1 VVKFISNLKRKLNSQ
16 SIKSYKGTVSKIA
29 ALEND
34 LEILSDTELIQT
46 TERYRASL
54 RDGTPIEEITPG
66 AFASIRESAR
76 RNVGMRHFDVQLIG
90 GLVLNEGKIAEMR
103 TGEGKTLVATLAAYL
118 NALNGTGTHIVTVN
132 DYLAKRDALWMGPVY
147 TGLGM
152 SVGFLQNGSS
162 YIFDSSTGENCREVE
177 RSDAYNADIT
187 YGTNSEFGFDY
198 LRDNMAL
205 SEAQKVQRELAY
217 AIVDEVDYILIDEAR
232 TPLIISS
239 PAQEPSENYS
249 IFAALSPKMKKDEDF
264 TIDEKTRSIRLS
276 EAGISKIEKQLGLN
290 NLYAQENFSLVHFVE
305 NALKAQF
312 VFTKNKEYVVTD
324 QNEIV
329 IVDEFTGRLMP
340 GRRYSDG
347 LHQALEAKERVP
359 LQKESLTLA
368 TITLQNYFRMYTKL
382 SGMTGTAMTEAEE
395 FLKIYGL
402 DPVTI
407 PPNQP
412 TLREDHEDMVYVT
425 EQAKLNAIARNI
437 KQLNAKG
444 QPVLVGTASIESSEK
459 ISKILAKNKIKHSVL
474 NAKQHEK
481 EATIIAQAGK
491 VGAVTVATNM
501 AGRGTDIILGGTK
514 GDRAEEN
521 WQVENRK
528 VQEFG
533 GLHIIGTERHEARR
547 IDNQLRGRSGRQ
559 GDPGSSQFYVSLED
573 DIIKR
578 FGGERVK
585 SLMEWAGLEEDQA
598 IQNKMVNKA
607 FENAQTRVEG
617 HNFEIRKHLVQYDD
631 VINRQR
637 EIVYAER
644 SKALGSE
651 SLKPAIK
658 SMVMD
663 EVTDLFES
671 TVKGKEKFEWDI
683 ETLMQSLDN
692 LVGGAPKLNHRSL
705 KFDSQ
710 EELLNEIDSS
720 IELSYEER
728 EKTIESDNMRQL
740 ERIVLLKT
748 VDDLWVQHLTSMEQ
762 MRLGIGLH
770 AYGQRDPLVM
780 YRQEGHSMFKGFLD
794 QVRHQIATSI
804 FNITVQ
810 TNTSDRL
817 KQNNQALEY
826 DKAPGSTGN
835 NQISVMEKP
844 PAKIG
849 RNDPCHC
856 GSGLKFKRC
865 HGKTA

>member
-1 VVKFISNLKRKLNSQ
+1 VVKFISNIKRKLNSQ
-16 SIKSYKGTVSKIA
+16 SVGGYKSLVAEINALESTYVELTNEGLLETTESLRSKI
-29 ALEND
+29 
-34 LEILSDTELIQT
+34 
-46 TERYRASL
+46 RA
-54 RDGTPIEEITPG
+54 GTNIKNIIPL
-66 AFASIRESAR
+66 AFAAVRESAK

-103 TGEGKTLVATLAAYL
+103 TGEGKTLVATLPAYL
-118 NALNGTGTHIVTVN
+118 NALEGSGTHIVTVN

-147 TGLGM
+147 FNLGM
-152 SVGFLQNGSS
+152 SVGFLQNGSAFLFAPDEDTR
-162 YIFDSSTGENCREVE
+162 YKKVE
-177 RSDAYNADIT
+177 RSEAYDADIT

-205 SEAQKVQRELAY
+205 TEAQKVQNELSY

-239 PAQEPSENYS
+239 PAQEPSENYG
-249 IFAALSPKMKKDEDF
+249 IFAKIAPKLNAMEDF
-264 TIDEKTRSIRLS
+264 TIDEKSRSVRLS
-276 EAGISKIEKQLGLN
+276 ELGISKIEKQLSIS
-290 NLYAQENFSLVHFVE
+290 NLYSPENFSLVHFIE

-359 LQKESLTLA
+359 LQKESMTLA
-368 TITLQNYFRMYTKL
+368 TITLQNYFRMYSKL

-412 TLREDHEDMVYVT
+412 TLREDHQDMVYVT
-425 EQAKLNAIARNI
+425 EQAKFNAIASNI
-437 KQLNAKG
+437 KTLNSKG

-459 ISKILAKNKIKHSVL
+459 ISRILTKNKIDHNVL

-481 EATIIAQAGK
+481 EAHIVAQAGR

-514 GDRAEEN
+514 DDRAPEDWET
-521 WQVENRK
+521 ENRK
-528 VQEFG
+528 VLELG

-559 GDPGSSQFYVSLED
+559 GDPGISQFYVSLED

-585 SLMEWAGLEEDQA
+585 SLMEWAGLTEDQA

-631 VINRQR
+631 VVNRQR
-637 EIVYAER
+637 EIVYGER

-651 SLKPAIK
+651 NLKPAIK

-663 EVTDLFES
+663 EISDVFDS
-671 TVKGKEKFEWDI
+671 TIGSKEKFEWNIDD
-683 ETLMQSLDN
+683 LKQSLSN
-692 LVGGAPKLNHRSL
+692 LVGQANNIDELSL
-705 KFDSQ
+705 EFNSRED
-710 EELLNEIDSS
+710 LLAEIDSYVD
-720 IELSYEER
+720 ITYEKR
-728 EKTIESDNMRQL
+728 EQAVESKNMRQI
-740 ERIVLLKT
+740 ERLVLLKT

-762 MRLGIGLH
+762 MRSGIGLQ

-780 YRQEGHSMFKGFLD
+780 YRQEGHSMFQDFMD
-794 QVRHQIATSI
+794 QVRHQIANSI
-804 FNITVQ
+804 FNISIQSTPISPNSP
-810 TNTSDRL
+810 TPTRA
-817 KQNNQALEY
+817 NQLTATAQSSSKPLSLM
-826 DKAPGSTGN
+826 DKPSG
-835 NQISVMEKP
+835 
-844 PAKIG
+844 KIG
-849 RNDPCHC
+849 RNDPCYC

>member
-16 SIKSYKGTVSKIA
+16 SVGSYKSLVSEINALETDYVDLTNEDLLATTEKLRSKIHA
-29 ALEND
+29 GTN
-34 LEILSDTELIQT
+34 IKNLIP
-46 TERYRASL
+46 L
-54 RDGTPIEEITPG
+54 
-66 AFASIRESAR
+66 AFAAVRESAK

-103 TGEGKTLVATLAAYL
+103 TGEGKTLVATLPAYL
-118 NALNGTGTHIVTVN
+118 NALQGSGTHIVTVN

-147 TGLGM
+147 FNLGM
-152 SVGFLQNGSS
+152 SVGFLQNGSAFLFAPDEDTR
-162 YIFDSSTGENCREVE
+162 YKKVE
-177 RSDAYNADIT
+177 RSEAYDADIT

-205 SEAQKVQRELAY
+205 TEAQKVQNELSY

-239 PAQEPSENYS
+239 PAQEPSENYG
-249 IFAALSPKMKKDEDF
+249 IFARIAPKLNAMEDF
-264 TIDEKTRSIRLS
+264 TIDEKSRSVRLS
-276 EAGISKIEKQLGLN
+276 ELGISKIEKQLSIS
-290 NLYAQENFSLVHFVE
+290 NLYSPENFSLVHFIE

-312 VFTKNKEYVVTD
+312 IFTKNKEYVVTD

-359 LQKESLTLA
+359 LQKESMTLA
-368 TITLQNYFRMYTKL
+368 TITLQNYFRMYSKL

-412 TLREDHEDMVYVT
+412 TLREDHQDMVYVT
-425 EQAKLNAIARNI
+425 EQAKFNAIASNI
-437 KQLNAKG
+437 KTLNSKG

-459 ISKILAKNKIKHSVL
+459 ISRILTKNKIDHNVL

-481 EATIIAQAGK
+481 EAHIVAQAGR

-514 GDRAEEN
+514 DDRAPEDWET
-521 WQVENRK
+521 ENRK
-528 VQEFG
+528 VLELG

-559 GDPGSSQFYVSLED
+559 GDPGISQFYVSLED

-585 SLMEWAGLEEDQA
+585 SLMEWAGLTEDQA

-631 VINRQR
+631 VVNRQR
-637 EIVYAER
+637 EIVYGER

-663 EVTDLFES
+663 EISDVFDS
-671 TVKGKEKFEWDI
+671 TIGNKEKFEWNVDD
-683 ETLMQSLDN
+683 LKQSLSN
-692 LVGGAPKLNHRSL
+692 LVGQANNIDELSL
-705 KFDSQ
+705 EFNSR
-710 EELLNEIDSS
+710 EELLAEIDLYVDST
-720 IELSYEER
+720 YEKR
-728 EKTIESDNMRQL
+728 EQAVESENMRQI
-740 ERIVLLKT
+740 ERLVLLKT

-762 MRLGIGLH
+762 MRSGIGLQ

-780 YRQEGHSMFKGFLD
+780 YRQEGHSMFQDFMD
-794 QVRHQIATSI
+794 QVRHQIANSI
-804 FNITVQ
+804 FNI
-810 TNTSDRL
+810 SI
-817 KQNNQALEY
+817 QATPISSSSPTPTMADQPTLTAQSSHKHVNLM
-826 DKAPGSTGN
+826 DKPSG
-835 NQISVMEKP
+835 
-844 PAKIG
+844 KIG
-849 RNDPCHC
+849 RNDPCYC

>member
-16 SIKSYKGTVSKIA
+16 SVGGYKSLVSEINAIETDYVDLIDEDLLATTEKLRSKIHA
-29 ALEND
+29 GTN
-34 LEILSDTELIQT
+34 IKNLIP
-46 TERYRASL
+46 L
-54 RDGTPIEEITPG
+54 
-66 AFASIRESAR
+66 AFAAVRESAK

-103 TGEGKTLVATLAAYL
+103 TGEGKTLVATLPAYL
-118 NALNGTGTHIVTVN
+118 NALQGSGTHIVTVN

-147 TGLGM
+147 SNLGM
-152 SVGFLQNGSS
+152 SVGFLQNGSAFLFAPDEDTR
-162 YIFDSSTGENCREVE
+162 YRKVE
-177 RSDAYNADIT
+177 RSEAYDADIT

-205 SEAQKVQRELAY
+205 TEAQKVQNELSY

-239 PAQEPSENYS
+239 PAQEPSENYA
-249 IFAALSPKMKKDEDF
+249 IFAKIAPKLNAMEDF
-264 TIDEKTRSIRLS
+264 TIDEKSRSVRLS
-276 EAGISKIEKQLGLN
+276 ELGISKIEKQLSIS
-290 NLYAQENFSLVHFVE
+290 NLYSPENFSLVHFIE

-312 VFTKNKEYVVTD
+312 IFTKNKEYVVTD

-359 LQKESLTLA
+359 LQKESMTLA
-368 TITLQNYFRMYTKL
+368 TITLQNYFRMYSKL

-412 TLREDHEDMVYVT
+412 TLREDHQDMVYVT
-425 EQAKLNAIARNI
+425 EQAKFNAIASNI
-437 KQLNAKG
+437 KTLNSKG

-459 ISKILAKNKIKHSVL
+459 ISRILTKNKIDHNVL

-481 EATIIAQAGK
+481 EAHIVAQAGR

-514 GDRAEEN
+514 DDRAPEDWET
-521 WQVENRK
+521 ENRK
-528 VQEFG
+528 VLELG

-559 GDPGSSQFYVSLED
+559 GDPGISQFYVSLED

-585 SLMEWAGLEEDQA
+585 SLMEWAGLTEDQA

-631 VINRQR
+631 VVNRQR
-637 EIVYAER
+637 EIVYGER

-651 SLKPAIK
+651 NLKPAIK

-663 EVTDLFES
+663 EISDVFDS
-671 TVKGKEKFEWDI
+671 TIGNKEKFEWNVDD
-683 ETLMQSLDN
+683 LKQSLSN
-692 LVGGAPKLNHRSL
+692 LVGQANNIDELSL
-705 KFDSQ
+705 EFNSR
-710 EELLNEIDSS
+710 EELLAEIDSYVDS
-720 IELSYEER
+720 TYEKR
-728 EKTIESDNMRQL
+728 EQAVESENMRQI
-740 ERIVLLKT
+740 ERLVLLKT

-762 MRLGIGLH
+762 MRSGIGLQ

-780 YRQEGHSMFKGFLD
+780 YRQEGHSMFQDFMD
-794 QVRHQIATSI
+794 QVRHQIANSI
-804 FNITVQ
+804 FNISIQATPISSSSPTPTRADQ
-810 TNTSDRL
+810 PTATAQSSS
-817 KQNNQALEY
+817 NQVSLM
-826 DKAPGSTGN
+826 DKPSG
-835 NQISVMEKP
+835 
-844 PAKIG
+844 KIG
-849 RNDPCHC
+849 RNDPCYC

>member
-1 VVKFISNLKRKLNSQ
+1 MVKFISNLKRKLNSQ
-16 SIKSYKGTVSKIA
+16 SINSYKGTVSKITTLESDLH
-29 ALEND
+29 ALTD
-34 LEILSDTELIQT
+34 SELVET
-46 TERYRASL
+46 TERYRTML
-54 RDGTPIEEITPG
+54 RDGMPIEQIIPQ
-66 AFASIRESAR
+66 AFAAVRESAK
-76 RNVGMRHFDVQLIG
+76 RNVAMRHFDVQLIG

-103 TGEGKTLVATLAAYL
+103 TGEGKTLVATLPAYL
-118 NALNGTGTHIVTVN
+118 NALNGTGTHVVTVN

-152 SVGFLQNGSS
+152 SVGFLQNGSA
-162 YIFDSSTGENCREVE
+162 YIFDSSNKDNCKEVE
-177 RSDAYNADIT
+177 RYEAYNADIT

-239 PAQEPSENYS
+239 PAQEPSENYG
-249 IFAALSPKMKKDEDF
+249 IFAKLAPKMKKEEDF
-264 TIDEKTRSIRLS
+264 TIDEKTRTIRLS
-276 EAGISKIEKQLGLN
+276 EIGISKFEKQLGIS
-290 NLYAQENFSLVHFVE
+290 NLYAQENFSLVHFIE

-312 VFTKNKEYVVTD
+312 IFTKNKEYVLTD

-347 LHQALEAKERVP
+347 LHQALEAKEKVP
-359 LQKESLTLA
+359 LQKESMTLA

-412 TLREDHEDMVYVT
+412 TLREDREDMVYVT
-425 EQAKLNAIARNI
+425 EQAKLKAIANNI
-437 KQLNAKG
+437 KQLNAEG
-444 QPVLVGTASIESSEK
+444 QPVLIGTASIESSEK
-459 ISKILAKNKIKHSVL
+459 ISKVLAKNKIEHSVL

-514 GDRAEEN
+514 EDRDEED
-521 WQVENRK
+521 WALENRK
-528 VQEFG
+528 VQELG

-559 GDPGSSQFYVSLED
+559 GDPGISQFYVSLED

-585 SLMEWAGLEEDQA
+585 SLMEWAGLTEDQA
-598 IQNKMVNKA
+598 IQNKMVTKA

-617 HNFEIRKHLVQYDD
+617 QNFEIRKHLVQYDD

-644 SKALGSE
+644 SKALGTE
-651 SLKPAIK
+651 SLKSAIK

-663 EVTDLFES
+663 EVNELLES

-683 ETLMQSLDN
+683 ETLVQSLNN
-692 LVGGAPKLNHRSL
+692 LVGGTATLNQQL
-705 KFDSQ
+705 VNFDSQ

-720 IELSYEER
+720 IELTYEER
-728 EKTIESDNMRQL
+728 EEAIESGNMRQL
-740 ERIVLLKT
+740 ERIVLLRT

-780 YRQEGHSMFKGFLD
+780 YRQEGHSMFQGFLD
-794 QVRHQIATSI
+794 QVRHQIASSI
-804 FNITVQ
+804 FNISVN
-810 TNTSDRL
+810 TNTPDQS
-817 KQNNQALEY
+817 KQNKQPLKY
-826 DKAPGSTGN
+826 DSAPGSNGN
-835 NQISVMEKP
+835 NQISVIEKP
-844 PAKIG
+844 AKKIG

>member
-1 VVKFISNLKRKLNSQ
+1 MVKFISNLKRKLNSQ
-16 SIKSYKGTVSKIA
+16 SVGSYKSLVSEIN
-29 ALEND
+29 ALETNYVD
-34 LEILSDTELIQT
+34 LTDAELLETTQNLRSEIRS
-46 TERYRASL
+46 
-54 RDGTPIEEITPG
+54 GTNIKNIIPL
-66 AFASIRESAR
+66 AFAAVRESAK

-103 TGEGKTLVATLAAYL
+103 TGEGKTLVATLPAYL
-118 NALNGTGTHIVTVN
+118 NALEGSGTHIVTVN

-147 TGLGM
+147 FNLGM
-152 SVGFLQNGSS
+152 SVGFLQNGAAYLYSQTEEAK
-162 YIFDSSTGENCREVE
+162 YRKVE
-177 RSDAYNADIT
+177 RSEAYSADIT

-205 SEAQKVQRELAY
+205 TAAQKVQNELSY

-239 PAQEPSENYS
+239 PAQEPSENYG
-249 IFAALSPKMKKDEDF
+249 IFAKIVPKLKALEDF
-264 TIDEKTRSIRLS
+264 TIDEKSRSVRLS
-276 EAGISKIEKQLGLN
+276 EIGISKIEKQLSIS
-290 NLYAQENFSLVHFVE
+290 NLYSPENFSLVHFIE

-359 LQKESLTLA
+359 LQKESMTLA
-368 TITLQNYFRMYTKL
+368 TITLQNYFRMYSKL

-412 TLREDHEDMVYVT
+412 TLRQDHQDMVYVT
-425 EQAKLNAIARNI
+425 EQAKFSAIANNI
-437 KQLNAKG
+437 KSLNSKG

-459 ISKILAKNKIKHSVL
+459 ISRILTKNKIDHNVL

-481 EATIIAQAGK
+481 EAHIVAQAGR

-514 GDRAEEN
+514 TDRTKEDWEAENE
-521 WQVENRK
+521 K
-528 VQEFG
+528 VLELG

-559 GDPGSSQFYVSLED
+559 GDPGISQFYVSLED

-651 SLKPAIK
+651 NLKPAIK
-658 SMVMD
+658 SMVLD
-663 EVTDLFES
+663 EISDLFES
-671 TVKGKEKFEWDI
+671 NIGNKEQFEWNVID
-683 ETLMQSLDN
+683 LRQSLSN
-692 LVGGAPKLNHRSL
+692 LVGQANNIDELSL
-705 KFDSQ
+705 EFNSR
-710 EELLNEIDSS
+710 EELLNEIDSYIDS
-720 IELSYEER
+720 TYEKR
-728 EKTIESDNMRQL
+728 EQAVESNNMRQI
-740 ERIVLLKT
+740 ERLVLLRT
-748 VDDLWVQHLTSMEQ
+748 VDDLWVHHLTSMEQ
-762 MRLGIGLH
+762 MRSGIGLQ

-780 YRQEGHSMFKGFLD
+780 YRQEGHSMFQDFMD
-794 QVRHQIATSI
+794 QVRHQIANSI
-804 FNITVQ
+804 FNISIQ
-810 TNTSDRL
+810 TTPIASNPPTPINAGQITATDQSL
-817 KQNNQALEY
+817 NKQVSLM
-826 DKAPGSTGN
+826 DKPSG
-835 NQISVMEKP
+835 
-844 PAKIG
+844 KIG
-849 RNDPCHC
+849 RNDPCYC